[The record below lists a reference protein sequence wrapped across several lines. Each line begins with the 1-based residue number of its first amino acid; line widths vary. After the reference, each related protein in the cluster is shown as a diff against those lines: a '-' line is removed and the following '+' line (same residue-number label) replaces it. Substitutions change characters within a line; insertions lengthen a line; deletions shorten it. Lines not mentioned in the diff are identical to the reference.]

1 MLLLLLCFLESI
13 LSKATSLESSFL
25 LINELSKYF
34 KKTFSINI
42 KTNVIKKSCENVFIL
57 WNVFVTISMYRML

>member
-34 KKTFSINI
+34 KKRFQ
-42 KTNVIKKSCENVFIL
+42 
-57 WNVFVTISMYRML
+57 